1 MDNGVILAELNSL
14 KIDCQQVAK
23 SMDVNPLDGERQF
36 LEDPITP
43 PIGGDET
50 KKPFDLER
58 DEDGVLHMVRNVFMS
73 VGELYELEDKEIPEG
88 TKWIW
93 LKTVVECEN
102 SEDGKSHGWTLN
114 HSIEFTK
121 SEGAEKTEIWKP
133 LYRLTDNLEIE
144 IDFRG
149 CLYEDGLTTRMAR
162 CVYPIIHNP
171 SDPSRDEAFYPKF
184 HIRSCGDMELSWAT
198 LMMGSDGAYY
208 IYQDGKSVKISN
220 KDGEDGEDGEGGA
233 VSGYTGTVI
242 AATNPRYDEGSHR
255 LLYTPVSMKF
265 EKGLMKSIQTGSESV
280 IAQAVEESA

>member
-14 KIDCQQVAK
+14 KSDYQQVEKIMEA
-23 SMDVNPLDGERQF
+23 NPIDGERQF
-36 LEDPITP
+36 LQDPVTP
-43 PIGGDET
+43 PIGGDDT
-50 KKPFDLER
+50 PKPFDLKR

-73 VGELYELEDKEIPEG
+73 GDELYELADKEIPEG
-88 TKWIW
+88 TEWIW
-93 LKTVVECEN
+93 LKTAAECKN
-102 SEDGKSHGWTLN
+102 TEDGESHYVKLN

-121 SEGAEKTEIWKP
+121 SEGAKETEIWKP

-162 CVYPIIHNP
+162 CVYPIKHHPN
-171 SDPSRDEAFYPKF
+171 DPSLDETFYPKF
-184 HIRSCGDMELSWAT
+184 RVRSCGDMELSWAT
-198 LMMGSDGAYY
+198 LMIGSDGAYY
-208 IYQDGKSVKISN
+208 IYQDGKSVKIAN
-220 KDGEDGEDGEGGA
+220 IAVDGEDGEGGK

-255 LLYTPVSMKF
+255 LLYTPVSKKY
-265 EKGLMKSIQTGSESV
+265 ENGLLKSIETGAETV

>member
-1 MDNGVILAELNSL
+1 MTDVGMIEA
-14 KIDCQQVAK
+14 KINNLRSEIEDQM
-23 SMDVNPLDGERQF
+23 SPGQF
-36 LEDPITP
+36 DLGYEQFDTPMAP

-73 VGELYELEDKEIPEG
+73 IDELYELEDKEIPEG

-102 SEDGKSHGWTLN
+102 SEDGESHDRTLN

-121 SEGAEKTEIWKP
+121 SEGAKKTEIWKP

-162 CVYPIIHNP
+162 CVYPVIHHP
-171 SDPSRDEAFYPKF
+171 GDPSLDKSFYPKF
-184 HIRSCGDMELSWAT
+184 HVRSCGDMELSWAT
-198 LMMGSDGAYY
+198 LMIGSDGAYY

-220 KDGEDGEDGEGGA
+220 KDGEGGEGGEGGE

-242 AATNPRYDEGSHR
+242 AATKPRYDEGSHQ
-255 LLYTPVSMKF
+255 LLYTPVSKKY
-265 EKGLMKSIQTGSESV
+265 ENGLLKSVETGAETV